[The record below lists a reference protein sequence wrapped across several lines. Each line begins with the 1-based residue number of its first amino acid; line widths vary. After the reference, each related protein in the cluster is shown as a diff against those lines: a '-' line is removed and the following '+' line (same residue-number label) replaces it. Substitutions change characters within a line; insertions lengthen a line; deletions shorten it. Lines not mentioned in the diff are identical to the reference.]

1 MSRWSGGE
9 ETWGKAYDGRL
20 MRRLLR
26 YARAHAWAMALGVFL
41 ALLATAAELAGPYLV
56 KVAID
61 EHFTQATR
69 FVRLPEG
76 AAVPDDLAVVRWG
89 TLELVRLRDARAA
102 GLLELWPDAMPYTV
116 VRVDGDLALVE
127 GDVPP
132 NATGTLVFGP
142 GGRGVF
148 RTADGAT
155 LPAHRL
161 GGEEALVFWMPTIQA
176 VLRIA
181 AGYLGVLAAAFVLGY
196 SQMLL
201 LAGVSQRIIQRLRHE
216 TFAHLLRL
224 PLAFLDRH
232 PTGRLVTRVTNDT
245 ETLNEMY
252 ANVLVNVLRDGFMLV
267 GIVGVMMALDWRL
280 ALLALT
286 TVPLVLGATV
296 WYRRAAREAFR
307 RVRQL
312 LSTIN
317 GALSETLS
325 GIRIVHLFHRQRQ
338 QYAQLEAINREHYAA
353 SLRELQ
359 LTSLFRP
366 VMDFVYA
373 LGLAALLWWGG
384 GAVVRGAVTFGVLYA
399 FIEYLNRFFK
409 PINDLAERYTI
420 LQQAMASAERIFQLL
435 DEPNSLP
442 DPPEPVPLTRVRG
455 EVAFRNVWFAYRDE
469 EWVLKDISF
478 TVQPGETIALVGA
491 TGAGKSTILQLL
503 CRFYDVQRGAVLI
516 DGIDVRRLRQ
526 ADLRRHIGF
535 VLQDAFLFSGTIRDN
550 IRLFQDDVTD
560 EAIERVCRAIGAH
573 DFIARLPGGY
583 DAPVLERGSNLSAG
597 QRQLI
602 AFARALVRDPA
613 ILVLDEAT
621 AHVDTET
628 ERLVQEALLAAS
640 RGRTTIIIAHRLATV
655 RHADRILVLHKGRIR
670 EMGTHDELMR
680 RGGLYRTLV
689 ELQARQA
696 RLGGA

>member
-1 MSRWSGGE
+1 MSQWSGGE
-9 ETWGKAYDGRL
+9 ETWGKAYDSRL
-20 MRRLLR
+20 MRRLLG
-26 YARAHAWAMALGVFL
+26 YARAHAWAVALGVLL
-41 ALLATAAELAGPYLV
+41 ALLATAAELTGPYLV

-69 FVRLPEG
+69 FVRVPAG
-76 AAVPDDLAVVRWG
+76 AAVPDDVPVVRWG
-89 TLELVRLRDARAA
+89 ALELVRVRDANAA
-102 GLLELWPDAMPYTV
+102 GLLAAWPDAPRYTV
-116 VRVDGDLALVE
+116 VRGGGELALVE
-127 GDVPP
+127 GDVPRD
-132 NATGTLVFGP
+132 AAGTLVLGSD
-142 GGRGVF
+142 GRGVF
-148 RTADGAT
+148 RTADGEA

-161 GGEEALVFWMPTIQA
+161 SGEEALAFWAPTIQA
-176 VLRIA
+176 VLRL
-181 AGYLGVLAAAFVLGY
+181 AGWYLAVLVAAFALGY

-201 LAGVSQRIIQRLRHE
+201 LAGVSQRIILRLRRE
-216 TFAHLLRL
+216 TYAHLLRL
-224 PLAFLDRH
+224 PLSFLDRH

-252 ANVLVNVLRDGFMLV
+252 ANVLVNALKDGFMLV
-267 GIVGVMMALDWRL
+267 GIIGVMVALDWRL
-280 ALLALT
+280 TLLALS

-296 WYRRAAREAFR
+296 WYRRTSRDAFR
-307 RVRQL
+307 QVRQL
-312 LSTIN
+312 LSRIN

-325 GIRIVHLFHRQRQ
+325 GIRIVHLFHRQRE
-338 QYAQLEAINREHYAA
+338 QYRRLEAINRAHFTA
-353 SLRELQ
+353 SLRELH

-366 VMDFVYA
+366 MMDFIYA

-399 FIEYLNRFFK
+399 FIEYLNRFFQ

-435 DEPNSLP
+435 DEPNPLP
-442 DPPEPVPLTRVRG
+442 DPPDPVPLSRVRG
-455 EVAFRNVWFAYRDE
+455 EIAFRNVWFAYRGE

-516 DGIDVRRLRQ
+516 DGVDVRRLRQ

-535 VLQDAFLFSGTIRDN
+535 VLQDAFLFAGTIRDN
-550 IRLFQDDVTD
+550 IRLFQEDVTD

-628 ERLVQEALLAAS
+628 ERLMQEALLKAS

-689 ELQARQA
+689 ELQARQEQ
-696 RLGGA
+696 LGGA